1 MPMMKCG
8 HSANGFTELPGG
20 ERKPCCVICSVS
32 AGADEIDET
41 PNLEGRI
48 ARCGCG
54 NETASR
60 TDLAFF
66 RYYPEHDKDEF
77 YCGCSGWDQQR
88 EKIKM
93 ELTEIQ
99 AKIVKEVYS
108 NYHAGELPADEALNI
123 LEQLINGNE
132 VCQSCLPIITDENPL
147 IDTERYTAN
156 DYTGYCE
163 NCYDPTP

>member
-1 MPMMKCG
+1 MKDCHFLDTTQNTPKTSFIVAVLAG
-8 HSANGFTELPGG
+8 ISR
-20 ERKPCCVICSVS
+20 ER
-32 AGADEIDET
+32 
-41 PNLEGRI
+41 
-48 ARCGCG
+48 
-54 NETASR
+54 
-60 TDLAFF
+60 
-66 RYYPEHDKDEF
+66 
-77 YCGCSGWDQQR
+77 
-88 EKIKM
+88 IKM

-99 AKIVKEVYS
+99 AKIVKGVYS

-132 VCQSCLPIITDENPL
+132 VCQSCLSIITDENPL